1 MGKRLL
7 SILGLL
13 IAIVG
18 IVFGGNLV
26 LVIVGCVILGLG
38 QMMKDKE
45 SYSTSNYNES
55 FGKYFEDV
63 NVNPNSHIL
72 KVEDTNIPLPKHDY
86 CSAKD
91 YVQGK
96 YKGLDVEFC
105 TIKLTDV
112 SEVLRD
118 ETGLWEKNENTIY
131 EGKWMLCKLD
141 QRFDTWLT
149 IYPRGFMDI
158 KSIKTG
164 NEAFDKK
171 FNLTCGD
178 EKLAL
183 EILNSNRL
191 ERIMA
196 LSNTK
201 FSINLNED
209 GRLYIAAHNFKN
221 TNDLKLFAD
230 MIDVFR
236 K

>member
-105 TIKLTDV
+105 TIKLTA
-112 SEVLRD
+112 
-118 ETGLWEKNENTIY
+118 
-131 EGKWMLCKLD
+131 
-141 QRFDTWLT
+141 LT
-149 IYPRGFMDI
+149 
-158 KSIKTG
+158 
-164 NEAFDKK
+164 
-171 FNLTCGD
+171 L
-178 EKLAL
+178 
-183 EILNSNRL
+183 
-191 ERIMA
+191 
-196 LSNTK
+196 
-201 FSINLNED
+201 
-209 GRLYIAAHNFKN
+209 
-221 TNDLKLFAD
+221 
-230 MIDVFR
+230 
-236 K
+236 

>member
-38 QMMKDKE
+38 QMIKDKE
-45 SYSTSNYNES
+45 DNELNKNVVYK
-55 FGKYFEDV
+55 FFEDV
-63 NVNPNSHIL
+63 QFNPNTHMLNVS
-72 KVEDTNIPLPKHDY
+72 DTNIPLPKHDY
-86 CSAKD
+86 CSGSG

-96 YKGLDVEFC
+96 YKGLDVELC

-112 SEVLRD
+112 TEVLRD
-118 ETGLWEKNENTIY
+118 ETGLWEKNENTVY
-131 EGKWMLCKLD
+131 TGEWMLCKLD
-141 QRFDTWLT
+141 QRFNTWLT
-149 IYPRGFMDI
+149 IYPCSLLD
-158 KSIKTG
+158 KQSIKTG
-164 NEAFDKK
+164 NEAFDNK

-183 EILNSNRL
+183 EILDSNRL
-191 ERIMA
+191 ERIIA
-196 LSNTK
+196 LSNHK

-209 GRLYIAAHNFKN
+209 GRLYIAAHSFKN
-221 TNDLKLFAD
+221 MNDLKWFVD

-236 K
+236 G

>member
-38 QMMKDKE
+38 QMIKDKE
-45 SYSTSNYNES
+45 DNELNKNVVYK
-55 FGKYFEDV
+55 FFEDV
-63 NVNPNSHIL
+63 QFNPNTHMLNVS
-72 KVEDTNIPLPKHDY
+72 DTNIPLPKHDY
-86 CSAKD
+86 CSGSG

-96 YKGLDVEFC
+96 YKGLDIEFC

-112 SEVLRD
+112 TEVLRD
-118 ETGLWEKNENTIY
+118 ETGLWEKNENTVY
-131 EGKWMLCKLD
+131 TGEWMLCKLD
-141 QRFDTWLT
+141 QRFNTWLT
-149 IYPRGFMDI
+149 IYPCSLLD
-158 KSIKTG
+158 KQSIKTG
-164 NEAFDKK
+164 HEAFDNK

-178 EKLAL
+178 ENLAL
-183 EILNSNRL
+183 EILDSNRL
-191 ERIMA
+191 ERIIA
-196 LSNTK
+196 LSNHK

-209 GRLYIAAHNFKN
+209 GRLYIAAHSFKN
-221 TNDLKLFAD
+221 MNDLKWFVD

-236 K
+236 E